1 MKGADKGGSNMNAFA
16 KRIIATVAAV
26 AGATC
31 LAFTGASAQTEKV
44 RVALGDTISVE
55 TLSYLIALERA
66 KDKGISYDVTS
77 FSKEEL
83 AVQAVVNAQADIGI
97 ATPYAVIQRAKAP
110 LRGLFQVSRLVFFP
124 VADKAY
130 KTWKDLDGQPFTFHA
145 RGSGTEAFGNI
156 IARRQ
161 GIEFGQRS
169 YIPGSENRIVAMLN
183 GQIRATI
190 VDLPNMKLLMAKG
203 GDRFDVLPSV
213 DTAASDEI
221 LFARLDWLERNGTAA
236 DTIVE
241 EFARLWAEMAKNAGI
256 IEAERVKRNL
266 LMDLPKE
273 VVAGVTSY
281 YSDAVKNGLFDPK
294 GGGAAGVASDFEFYT
309 EAGQLQGKP
318 GELKVEDFWDL
329 GPLERALK
337 KIGS

>member
-1 MKGADKGGSNMNAFA
+1 MNAIA
-16 KRIIATVAAV
+16 NRIIAAVAAV
-26 AGATC
+26 AGGMC
-31 LAFTGASAQTEKV
+31 LAFAAAAAQTEKV

-55 TLSYLIALERA
+55 TLAYLIALERA
-66 KDKGISYDVTS
+66 KDKGLSYEIAS

-83 AVQAVVNAQADIGI
+83 AVQAVLNAQSDIGI
-97 ATPYAVIQRAKAP
+97 ATPYAVIQKSKAP

-130 KTWKDLDGQPFTFHA
+130 KTWKDLNGQPFTFHA

-169 YIPGSENRIVAMLN
+169 YIPGSENRVVAMLN
-183 GQIRATI
+183 GQIKATI
-190 VDLPNMKLLMAKG
+190 VDLPSMKLLMAKG
-203 GDRFDVLPSV
+203 GERFHVLPSV

-221 LFARLDWLERNGTAA
+221 LFARLDWLARNGAAA
-236 DTIVE
+236 DMIVE
-241 EFARLWAEMAKNAGI
+241 EFARLWAEMAREPGI
-256 IEAERVKRNL
+256 VETERAQRNL
-266 LMDLPKE
+266 LKDLPKE
-273 VVAGVTSY
+273 VVAGVTAY
-281 YSDAVKNGLFDPK
+281 YSDAIKNGLFDAK
-294 GGGAAGVASDFEFYT
+294 GGGAAAVASDFEFYT

-318 GELKVEDFWDL
+318 SELKVEDFWDL